1 MSANGANGA
10 NGAGGAGG
18 AGSAGSAGGANGA
31 GGAGSA
37 GGAGGA
43 IRVTVWNENVHDRR
57 KDEVRAIYPAGIHEA
72 IAAGIRTRLGN
83 RAIVRTATL
92 EQPAHGLTPET
103 LADTDVLT
111 WWGHAAHDEVS
122 DETVQAV
129 HQRVLAGMGL
139 LVLHSAHYSKIFR
152 ALMGTTCSLRWRVSD
167 DREVVFT
174 VAPSHPIAA
183 GVPAAFVIPRQ
194 EMYGEFFDIPR
205 PDDLVFISSY
215 SGGEVLRSGL
225 CYTRGRGRVFY
236 LSPGHET
243 YPVYHQPEIQLI
255 IANAVR
261 WAAGRDDATGGD
273 ATGGDAARGEPY
285 KAIKSPT
292 GWFEDPAR
300 EE

>member
-1 MSANGANGA
+1 
-10 NGAGGAGG
+10 
-18 AGSAGSAGGANGA
+18 
-31 GGAGSA
+31 
-37 GGAGGA
+37 
-43 IRVTVWNENVHDRR
+43 
-57 KDEVRAIYPAGIHEA
+57 
-72 IAAGIRTRLGN
+72 
-83 RAIVRTATL
+83 
-92 EQPAHGLTPET
+92 
-103 LADTDVLT
+103 
-111 WWGHAAHDEVS
+111 
-122 DETVQAV
+122 
-129 HQRVLAGMGL
+129 
-139 LVLHSAHYSKIFR
+139 
-152 ALMGTTCSLRWRVSD
+152 MGTSCTLRWRSEQ
-167 DREVVFT
+167 DRELVWT
-174 VAPSHPIAA
+174 VDPTHPIAQ
-183 GVPAAFVIPRQ
+183 GVPNPIIIEQQ

-243 YPVYHQPEIQLI
+243 YPVYHQSEIQLI